1 VSDLDVTQSEGDA
14 LSLPHIIVFAK
25 APLPGLSKTRLIPAL
40 GEQGAAIL
48 ARRMLDHSLAKAIAA
63 KLGPVELCAS
73 PFGHEIWSHIDIPSS
88 VTLSDQGEGDLGV
101 RMARACS
108 RILLTG
114 KPVLLIGTDCPALDA
129 NYLRAMGQALQ
140 THHAVIA
147 AATDGGYP
155 AIGLSRFDPSVFED
169 IAWSTSSVLR
179 ETLVRFQ
186 KLNWQFQ
193 VFPALHDIDEPKD
206 LIHVPAA
213 LLAGLLAGLLADVK
227 PFDKGI

>member
-1 VSDLDVTQSEGDA
+1 VSELDVSQSESGG
-14 LSLPHIIVFAK
+14 LSLPRIIVFAK

-40 GEQGAAIL
+40 GERGAATL
-48 ARRMLDHSLAKAIAA
+48 ARRMLEHSLARAIAA

-73 PFGHEIWSHIDIPSS
+73 PFGHEIWSYMDIPAS
-88 VTLSDQGEGDLGV
+88 VILSDQGEGDLGV

-108 RILLTG
+108 RILVTG
-114 KPVLLIGTDCPALDA
+114 EPVLLIGTDCPALDS

-155 AIGLSRFDPSVFED
+155 AIGLSRFDPSVFEG
-169 IAWSTSSVLR
+169 IAWSTGSVLSA
-179 ETLVRFQ
+179 TIHRFQ

-193 VFPALHDIDEPKD
+193 IFPELHDIDEPKD
-206 LIHVPAA
+206 LIHVPAD
-213 LLAGLLAGLLADVK
+213 LLAGVK